1 MHELLAPLFYVL
13 HIDVQHF
20 KQVKELHEELLGDD
34 FDGQTFPDRFLLN
47 RSDMANNSEGGAAK
61 IRSLDELDAD
71 TRDLLLINDAYGAEG
86 ELGIILSE

>member
-47 RSDMANNSEGGAAK
+47 RSDRTNNSEGGA
-61 IRSLDELDAD
+61 D
-71 TRDLLLINDAYGAEG
+71 G
-86 ELGIILSE
+86 ELGIILSEKFM